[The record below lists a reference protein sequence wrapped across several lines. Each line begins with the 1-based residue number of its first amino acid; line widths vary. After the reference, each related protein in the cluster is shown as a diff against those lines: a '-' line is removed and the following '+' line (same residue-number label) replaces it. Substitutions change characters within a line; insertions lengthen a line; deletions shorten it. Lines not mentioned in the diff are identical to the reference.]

1 MENVNDTN
9 LPEEGANVTTE
20 QVTETTDATAAGT
33 STEVA
38 ETSTTEPTAQ
48 PEPLAEVIATEAEA
62 PSEVVAQES
71 VAEIA
76 AQQPE
81 PIAAEIAAEAE
92 APAEVVAPEHVAEI
106 AALQPEAAAE
116 PTKAHEAEDAIL
128 DAAQAEL
135 VPHEHEEEVQ
145 EPIEN
150 YAEFTKEQ
158 LLESMHKAVHEGDV
172 MAVRNKVFAMRD
184 AFSHMASMERNAAM
198 AKFIEE
204 GGNKDD
210 FHYNDD
216 ETTNKF
222 YALFEGY
229 KKKRGEH
236 LDAIEKQKLDNLK
249 AKNDI
254 LTELKRLIQN
264 EDNMAK
270 AYEGFNDLQ
279 GKWRSIGPV
288 PSANYRDLQLTYKL
302 YIDRFYEFVKIN
314 KDLQQLDQ
322 KKNLVLKINLCEK
335 AEELMLEPNMNKA
348 VRTIQ
353 DLIGQWKD
361 IGQVTREAKNEVWD
375 RFKAAID
382 KVYERRREYDDSMK
396 SSYEA
401 NLLAKIELC
410 EKADAICSAI
420 HDKHNLWQE
429 VQHQVVELQTIWKT
443 IGPASRKEN
452 DDVWARFK
460 GVCDNFFKNKNEF
473 YTLRKKEL
481 AGNLQLKTELC
492 IQAEAL
498 KDNNDWRGTTQELV
512 RLQDEWKKIGPVPEK
527 SSQKVW
533 ARFKAACDE
542 FFNRKKDYFSNID
555 NEQDDNYKKKLELVE
570 AIEKF
575 EMSGENVEVLDQLK
589 AFQRTWMEIGLVPFS
604 KKDELQKRYKTA
616 IDKLYDN
623 LRIDEREKRSFRATQ
638 TNYAAGQ
645 AMRGGGRDQRGG
657 SNSGHSGG
665 SPERSSLSSKI
676 AALTSEVTVWQN
688 NIGFFSKSKNADT
701 IRQEFETKINQAKKE
716 IEELRAKMNAKREEK
731 AQ

>member
-20 QVTETTDATAAGT
+20 PVTETAPAMADGS

-38 ETSTTEPTAQ
+38 APSPIEAATPQPVAHVTA
-48 PEPLAEVIATEAEA
+48 AKVEA
-62 PSEVVAQES
+62 PTT
-71 VAEIA
+71 
-76 AQQPE
+76 
-81 PIAAEIAAEAE
+81 AEAE
-92 APAEVVAPEHVAEI
+92 APTSVAEP
-106 AALQPEAAAE
+106 AAPQPEPVAE
-116 PTKAHEAEDAIL
+116 LAKAHEAEEAIL
-128 DAAQAEL
+128 DAAQADL
-135 VPHEHEEEVQ
+135 IPHEHEEEVQ

-158 LLESMHKAVHEGDV
+158 LLEAMHKAVHEGDV

-184 AFSHMASMERNAAM
+184 AFSHMASMERNAAL
-198 AKFIEE
+198 AKFSEE

-210 FHYNDD
+210 FQYNDD
-216 ETTNKF
+216 ETTARF
-222 YALFEGY
+222 FALFEGY
-229 KKKRGEH
+229 KKKRAEH
-236 LDAIEKQKLDNLK
+236 LDAIEKQKTDNLK

-270 AYEGFNDLQ
+270 AYEGFNELQ
-279 GKWRSIGPV
+279 SKWRNIGPV

-314 KDLQQLDQ
+314 KDLQLLDQ

-335 AEELMLEPNMNKA
+335 AEELMLESSISKA

-375 RFKAAID
+375 RFKSAID
-382 KVYERRREYDDSMK
+382 KVYDRRREYDESMK
-396 SSYEA
+396 SSYET
-401 NLLAKIELC
+401 NLKAKLELC
-410 EKADAICSAI
+410 EKAEAICNAT

-429 VQHQVVELQTIWKT
+429 VQQQVVDLQTEWKK
-443 IGPASRKEN
+443 IGPAARKEN
-452 DDVWARFK
+452 DEVWARFK

-498 KDNNDWRGTTQELV
+498 KDNNDWRSTTQELV

-555 NEQDDNYKKKLELVE
+555 NEQDTNYQKKMELVE

-575 EMSGENVEVLDQLK
+575 EMSGDNVTNLDQLK

-623 LRIDEREKRSFRATQ
+623 LRIDEREKRSLRATQ
-638 TNYAAGQ
+638 TNYASGQ
-645 AMRGGGRDQRGG
+645 AMRGGREQRGG
-657 SNSGHSGG
+657 NSGG
-665 SPERSSLSSKI
+665 SNPERTSLSSKI
-676 AALTSEVTVWQN
+676 AALTNEVTVWQN

-701 IRQEFETKINQAKKE
+701 IRQEFEAKINQAKKE

-731 AQ
+731 PQ